1 MADSRCKSLCED
13 PKDLSMLILRLAT
26 KCLPKKLE
34 IFRYVLYLCRAVI
47 GISLDGVELIILKSV
62 LAEYTKDNIGLNI
75 GLIFGISALTIA
87 SIIVVTY
94 TALPVLRLET
104 PETPDKQRAV
114 DRYFN
119 TFKAVNLTLTLIILA
134 GTIYGRE
141 NIDIE
146 EATHIFLLI
155 SLGLDVLMD
164 PIELIFGCY
173 KVCGTESQ
181 WEEREGTKQV
191 TNYNQRFMH

>member
-62 LAEYTKDNIGLNI
+62 LAEYTKDNIGLDV
-75 GLIFGISALTIA
+75 GLILGISALTIA

-134 GTIYGRE
+134 GTIYGRK

-146 EATHIFLLI
+146 EASHIFLLI

-181 WEEREGTKQV
+181 GEEPEGTKQG

>member
-1 MADSRCKSLCED
+1 
-13 PKDLSMLILRLAT
+13 MLILRLAT

-62 LAEYTKDNIGLNI
+62 LAEYTKDNIGLDV
-75 GLIFGISALTIA
+75 GLIFGIIALTIA
-87 SIIVVTY
+87 AIIVVTY
-94 TALPVLRLET
+94 TALPVLRFET
-104 PETPDKQRAV
+104 PETQETLDKQRAV

-134 GTIYGRE
+134 GTIYGRK

-146 EATHIFLLI
+146 EPSHIFLLI

-181 WEEREGTKQV
+181 GEEPEGTKQK
-191 TNYNQRFMH
+191 TNYNQHFMH